1 MSKQES
7 GMPWDA
13 QKVKKEGERKKKGK
27 RLGFLGRVREQK
39 VLRFVDLAVALGSCK
54 KIPVAN
60 SKMGGLTP
68 LLLVLLLSMFQFN
81 VSWAPHHGHAHAEED
96 QQ

>member
-1 MSKQES
+1 
-7 GMPWDA
+7 
-13 QKVKKEGERKKKGK
+13 
-27 RLGFLGRVREQK
+27 

>member
-1 MSKQES
+1 
-7 GMPWDA
+7 
-13 QKVKKEGERKKKGK
+13 
-27 RLGFLGRVREQK
+27 LGGVREQK

-60 SKMGGLTP
+60 SKMGLTP
-68 LLLVLLLSMFQFN
+68 LLLVLLGVCFK
-81 VSWAPHHGHAHAEED
+81 VSWAPHHGHAEED

>member
-1 MSKQES
+1 
-7 GMPWDA
+7 MPWDV
-13 QKVKKEGERKKKGK
+13 QKVKKEGEK
-27 RLGFLGRVREQK
+27 REKIDSWGVREQK

-60 SKMGGLTP
+60 SKMGLTP
-68 LLLVLLLSMFQFN
+68 QLLVLLCLN
-81 VSWAPHHGHAHAEED
+81 VSWAPHHGHAEED